1 MAKLKFDFSRLQG
14 RIVEKFGTRGRFAE
28 AMGLSDGMLSDRL
41 NNRVFMDGAE
51 IVQAAELLDIP
62 GEEITAFFLTPKFE

>member
-28 AMGLSDGMLSDRL
+28 AMGLSDGQMSDRL
-41 NNRVFMDGAE
+41 NNRVYMDGAE
-51 IVQAAELLDIP
+51 ITQAADLLGIP
-62 GEEITAFFLTPKFE
+62 GEEIHAFFLTPKFD